1 MEITAKDLNKLI
13 EANLNVVLE
22 SKDTDKSQDYESL
35 QNKVLKDTKI
45 NFGFI
50 LTFGTA
56 ITALYPIIES
66 FIKNDGTMI
75 EYDLKETVVYL
86 TICALAIA
94 FKEAKQSYKMM
105 FEELRL
111 RGAYKFLKPL
121 VAFFNVLKNI
131 FSHLA
136 SKTGEVI
143 KGLADMFAYTAL
155 FVPFAIIF
163 QDLISLHN
171 ITMDGIMSAVTAHGI
186 SKLVMIGVSLGTV
199 TAKHFLI
206 NLVNKLKKFNPLNFE
221 NIKKVIAKLNR
232 FTVTQLFGGKEK
244 DVKTGDV
251 KRFHDFDGDE
261 EIITEDTY
269 EAPSPKYDYSEISI
283 SEFEELYDTKK
294 HQWKDESSE
303 DIKAEIKNL
312 ESIIPYGSDKDAE
325 EVQAEIEALEDILSD
340 RGEVNENKYVD
351 LDQEWGSL
359 GEYVEKFQKA
369 VKGNEDDEVEFIR
382 IIGKHL
388 DAKTDVRVANAVD
401 LLDEY
406 DQRLLVKEL
415 EDTFFVTES
424 TMAEEFVQDI
434 KDNTIA
440 GKGGF
445 NSFLKV
451 ITALNL
457 PEIKPDIDNCPKNF
471 SIIYSF
477 ESINKERLVNT
488 LRRFKSLSSAVRII
502 DNLSDSIVGVY
513 FGLKFESN
521 RFYVEYGILGD
532 DKRYIVGEFK
542 FGSSQ
547 FKKMMAHKSKILQSF
562 QEEMKEADLKEL
574 KLLMK
579 VKNDFTNFSP
589 GYFHRKSNAI
599 IKDNVLI
606 QGFYGV
612 GNWNNGVLDKESYEN
627 LKQEFKDWVLTQKWR
642 EKVLVNIKPGKF
654 WVYFKIKLA

>member
-1 MEITAKDLNKLI
+1 MEITTKDLNELI
-13 EANLNVVLE
+13 EANISILLE
-22 SKDTDKSQDYESL
+22 NKDTDKSQDYESI
-35 QNKVLKDTKI
+35 QKKVLKDTKV

-50 LTFGTA
+50 FTFGTA

-66 FIKNDGTMI
+66 FIKNDGTLI

-94 FKEAKQSYKMM
+94 FQEAKQSYQKI

-111 RGAYKFLKPL
+111 RGAYKFLKPV
-121 VAFFNVLKNI
+121 VAFFNVMKNI
-131 FSHLA
+131 FSNIA

-163 QDLISLHN
+163 QDLIALNSVSL
-171 ITMDGIMSAVTAHGI
+171 DGIISAVTVHGMA
-186 SKLVMIGVSLGTV
+186 KLVMIGVSIGSI

-206 NLVNKLKKFNPLNFE
+206 DLVNKLKKFNSLAFS
-221 NIKKVIAKLNR
+221 NIKKVIDKIKR
-232 FTVTQLFGGKEK
+232 YTVGQLFGSKEPAAE
-244 DVKTGDV
+244 TGDV
-251 KRFHDFDGDE
+251 KRYHDFEGEE
-261 EIITEDTY
+261 EIITE
-269 EAPSPKYDYSEISI
+269 
-283 SEFEELYDTKK
+283 
-294 HQWKDESSE
+294 E
-303 DIKAEIKNL
+303 DIK
-312 ESIIPYGSDKDAE
+312 
-325 EVQAEIEALEDILSD
+325 
-340 RGEVNENKYVD
+340 ENKYVD
-351 LDQEWGSL
+351 RDEEWGSL

-369 VKGNEDDEVEFIR
+369 VEGSEEDEVEFIR

-388 DAKTDVRVANAVD
+388 DSKTDIRVANAVD
-401 LLDEY
+401 LLNEY

-415 EDTFFVTES
+415 EDTFFASTNES
-424 TMAEEFVQDI
+424 TMAEEFVEDI
-434 KDNTIA
+434 KDNTIS

-457 PEIKPDIDNCPKNF
+457 PEIKPDVDNCPKNF

-477 ESINKERLVNT
+477 ESINKERLVDT
-488 LRRFKSLSSAVRII
+488 LRRFKSLSSGVRII
-502 DNLSDSIVGVY
+502 DNLTDNIVGIY

-521 RFYVEYGILGD
+521 RFYIEYGILGD
-532 DKRYIVGEFK
+532 DKRYVVGEFK
-542 FGSSQ
+542 FGSPQ
-547 FKKMMAHKSKILQSF
+547 YKKMLVNKSKVLKSF
-562 QEEMKEADLKEL
+562 QEEMKDVDLKDL

-579 VKNDFTNFSP
+579 IKNDFTNFSP

-606 QGFYGV
+606 QGYYGV
-612 GNWNNGVLDKESYEN
+612 GNWNNGVLDKESYDN

-654 WVYFKIKLA
+654 WVYFKIKMS